1 MGGGAKKRRDAKIG
15 HGLGPARGQ
24 GCAAVRSSAH
34 KGGGSGRALNIRA
47 ASGRPH
53 LLLGP
58 GFQHDSPCS
67 PGSATC
73 SSAQVVGG
81 NVIANFQGRS
91 ARAAGLSARKPA
103 LEPICCGFAAATDCA
118 RLQDH
123 PARCAESGRWRR
135 KPHTAGAGLGEVCSP
150 DFIAA
155 TPCHNHPYAWPE
167 GGTGETC
174 FFRDS

>member
-91 ARAAGLSARKPA
+91 ERAAGLSARKPA
-103 LEPICCGFAAATDCA
+103 LEPICCGFAAAADCA

-135 KPHTAGAGLGEVCSP
+135 KPHTAGAGLDEVCSP

-155 TPCHNHPYAWPE
+155 TPCHNHPYIQVEIKIISCGQHW
-167 GGTGETC
+167 
-174 FFRDS
+174 

>member
-103 LEPICCGFAAATDCA
+103 LEPICCGSAAAADWPACRIIRRGALRAAGGGGSLTHSRR
-118 RLQDH
+118 RL
-123 PARCAESGRWRR
+123 GRSVF
-135 KPHTAGAGLGEVCSP
+135 TGFYSCYTV
-150 DFIAA
+150 
-155 TPCHNHPYAWPE
+155 CHNHP
-167 GGTGETC
+167 
-174 FFRDS
+174 